1 MEVADLGIS
10 SILLIMHQ
18 FWEDRNTSFLLTARE
33 NVENRK
39 GGGLGVRLG
48 PAGLSHLL

>member
-18 FWEDRNTSFLLTARE
+18 FREDRNTSFLTARE